1 MRVYQISYYGM
12 DDNIYKEFFTSK
24 IKAQKRHKLLSSKV
38 YIPTS
43 DDLDEDEDYTS
54 EAKQVFD
61 ICPFNVD
68 ISKKGILKMLNSRFR
83 EQ

>member
-1 MRVYQISYYGM
+1 MNIYQISYYGM

-24 IKAQKRHKLLSSKV
+24 IKAQKRHKVLSSKV
-38 YIPTS
+38 YTPTS
-43 DDLDEDEDYTS
+43 DELDEEDDYIS

-61 ICPFNVD
+61 IYPFNVD